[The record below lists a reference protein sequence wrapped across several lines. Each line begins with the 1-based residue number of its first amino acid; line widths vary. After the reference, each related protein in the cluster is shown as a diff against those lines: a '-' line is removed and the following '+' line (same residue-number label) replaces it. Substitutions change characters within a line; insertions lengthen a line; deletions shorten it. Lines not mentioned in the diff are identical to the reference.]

1 VVLETAGGYS
11 SPHGRRHSACRIG
24 GEENLDM
31 ARVRLYCGERS
42 RRSLLRDFAYAAAS
56 VALVSAADKS
66 FAAKPKKSQADVAYQ
81 NFPHGVERC
90 EICAP
95 FLPPD
100 QCRTVAGPVS
110 RQGWCKIYTGA

>member
-1 VVLETAGGYS
+1 
-11 SPHGRRHSACRIG
+11 
-24 GEENLDM
+24 M
-31 ARVRLYCGERS
+31 ARVRLYSGERS
-42 RRSLLRDFAYAAAS
+42 RRSLLRDFACAAAS
-56 VALVSAADKS
+56 VALVSAAYKA

-100 QCRTVAGPVS
+100 QCRTVVGPVS

>member
-1 VVLETAGGYS
+1 MARARGYS
-11 SPHGRRHSACRIG
+11 AQT
-24 GEENLDM
+24 
-31 ARVRLYCGERS
+31 S
-42 RRSLLRDFAYAAAS
+42 RRNLLQDFARAAVG
-56 VALVSAADKS
+56 VAVATAADRA

-81 NFPHGVERC
+81 NFPNGVERC

-100 QCRTVAGPVS
+100 QCRTVVGPVS

>member
-1 VVLETAGGYS
+1 
-11 SPHGRRHSACRIG
+11 
-24 GEENLDM
+24 M
-31 ARVRLYCGERS
+31 ARIRLYSEEMS
-42 RRSLLRDFAYAAAS
+42 RRNLLHDFARAAVVTALG
-56 VALVSAADKS
+56 VAPDKT
-66 FAAKPKKSQADVAYQ
+66 FAAKAKRSQADVAYQ

-100 QCRTVAGPVS
+100 QCRTVVGPVS

>member
-1 VVLETAGGYS
+1 
-11 SPHGRRHSACRIG
+11 
-24 GEENLDM
+24 M
-31 ARVRLYCGERS
+31 ARVRGYSAETS
-42 RRSLLRDFAYAAAS
+42 RRNLLQDFARAAVG
-56 VALVSAADKS
+56 VAVATVADRA

-81 NFPHGVERC
+81 NFPNGVERC

-100 QCRTVAGPVS
+100 QCRTVVGPVS